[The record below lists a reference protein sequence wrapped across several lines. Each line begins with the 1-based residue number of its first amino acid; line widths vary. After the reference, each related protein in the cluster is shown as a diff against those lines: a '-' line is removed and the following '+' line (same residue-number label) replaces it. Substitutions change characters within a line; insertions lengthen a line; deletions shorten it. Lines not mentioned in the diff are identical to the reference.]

1 MEGDQ
6 GRLMSADASNGRPH
20 AVCRM
25 CGESI
30 MSRFADRDELDAC
43 RDEQFIERC
52 ESCGG
57 SNLFERS
64 EYFYPA
70 GSP

>member
-1 MEGDQ
+1 
-6 GRLMSADASNGRPH
+6 MSADTLNERPH

-30 MSRFADRDELDAC
+30 TSQFLDRDEFDA
-43 RDEQFIERC
+43 RGEGEFIEQC
-52 ESCGG
+52 GVCGG

-64 EYFYPA
+64 EYFFPP
-70 GSP
+70 SP

>member
-1 MEGDQ
+1 MEGDK
-6 GRLMSADASNGRPH
+6 GRLMSADSTNGRPH

-30 MSRFADRDELDAC
+30 TSRFLDRDELDAC
-43 RDEQFIERC
+43 REEQFIERC
-52 ESCGG
+52 EICGG
-57 SNLFERS
+57 SNLFERT
-64 EYFYPA
+64 EYFFPA

>member
-1 MEGDQ
+1 
-6 GRLMSADASNGRPH
+6 MSIDATNGRPH

-30 MSRFADRDELDAC
+30 TSRFVDRDELDASC
-43 RDEQFIERC
+43 DEQFIERC
-52 ESCGG
+52 EICGG

-64 EYFYPA
+64 EYFFPA

>member
-1 MEGDQ
+1 
-6 GRLMSADASNGRPH
+6 MSPDMTNGRPH

-30 MSRFADRDELDAC
+30 TSRFVDRDELDA
-43 RDEQFIERC
+43 RGEEQFIERC
-52 ESCGG
+52 GVCGG

-70 GSP
+70 ASS